1 MAKGRQARLRGNAQK
16 AAAKGNT
23 KKAENLRARARYGT
37 KNPRLM
43 AKQMAYESL
52 RKSQQGIREFEKD
65 PSQFG
70 MTEAERQG
78 MVGESMAAAGQ
89 AAAAQQAG
97 MARQGM
103 GQGGFQ
109 AGYMQNAARQLGAA
123 PSQAAAQAS
132 QQARMLSEAKIGAEQ
147 AKRYAA
153 ADSAS
158 AGLDEVFRKRLAAR
172 QQTMADI
179 QGAAK
184 ASKDT
189 AEAGGAA
196 VGAVLAAGSDI
207 RIKEDVERV
216 GTSPSGIPVYHFR
229 YIGGP
234 ELFEGAMAQDL
245 LETHPESV
253 TVGANGYYRVSYSD
267 IDVEFRQVDKAERLA
282 VKE

>member
-1 MAKGRQARLRGNAQK
+1 MAKGRQARLRGKAQK
-16 AAAKGNT
+16 AAAKGKT
-23 KKAENLRARARYGT
+23 KRAENLRARARYGT
-37 KNPRLM
+37 KNPRLI

-78 MVGESMAAAGQ
+78 MVGESMSAAGQ

-97 MARQGM
+97 VARQGM

-153 ADSAS
+153 ADTAK
-158 AGLDEVFRKRLAAR
+158 ADLDEVFRKRLAAR
-172 QQTMADI
+172 QQTMSDFGTAAEAAKDVAE
-179 QGAAK
+179 GAA
-184 ASKDT
+184 
-189 AEAGGAA
+189 
-196 VGAVLAAGSDI
+196 AAGFVASDI

-216 GTSPSGIPVYHFR
+216 GTSPSGIPVDHFR
-229 YIGGP
+229 YIDSP
-234 ELFEGAMAQDL
+234 QLHEGAMAQDL

>member
-1 MAKGRQARLRGNAQK
+1 MAKGRQARLRGKAQK
-16 AAAKGNT
+16 AAAKGKT
-23 KKAENLRARARYGT
+23 KRAENLRARARYGT
-37 KNPRLM
+37 KNPRLI

-78 MVGESMAAAGQ
+78 MVGESMSAAGQ

-153 ADSAS
+153 ADTAK
-158 AGLDEVFRKRLAAR
+158 ADLDEVFRKRLAAR
-172 QQTMADI
+172 QQTMSDFGTAAEAAKDVAE
-179 QGAAK
+179 GAA
-184 ASKDT
+184 
-189 AEAGGAA
+189 
-196 VGAVLAAGSDI
+196 AAGFVASDI

>member
-1 MAKGRQARLRGNAQK
+1 MGKGRQERLRSGAQK
-16 AAAKGNT
+16 AAAKGKT
-23 KKAENLRARARYGT
+23 KKAEMMRARARYGT
-37 KNPRLM
+37 KNPRVI

-52 RKSQQGIREFEKD
+52 RKSKQGIREFEKD

-109 AGYMQNAARQLGAA
+109 AGYMQKAARQLGAA

-132 QQARMLSEAKIGAEQ
+132 MQARMLSEAKIGAEQ

-153 ADSAS
+153 ADVAK
-158 AGLDEVFRKRLAAR
+158 ADLDEVFRKRLAAR
-172 QQTMADI
+172 QQTMSDVGAGAEAFKDVAE
-179 QGAAK
+179 GAA
-184 ASKDT
+184 
-189 AEAGGAA
+189 
-196 VGAVLAAGSDI
+196 AAGLVSSDI
-207 RIKEDVERV
+207 RLKEDVERV

-229 YIGGP
+229 YIDSP

-253 TVGANGYYRVSYSD
+253 TVGANGYYRIFYSD
-267 IDVEFRQVDKAERLA
+267 IDVEFRQVDKVERLA